1 MLLLLAVVLVLTI
14 SRETDSH
21 KCNGGDSCCSWINI
35 CDNGE
40 GDCDL
45 DSQCRGR
52 LKCGDNNC
60 AGLTFDTTDDCCWD
74 AGVVFQALSL
84 IYFWGIHLNVW
95 WSLKGCNGNDDGCC
109 TTTEP
114 CREGFGDCDSDA
126 QCAGDLRCGRD
137 NCDRFEL
144 HKNGVS
150 SLYFPVLSCIL
161 RYIACKSI
169 AGWTIATGLNL
180 FDKKLPTSK

>member
-21 KCNGGDSCCSWINI
+21 KCNGGDFCCSWTNI

-84 IYFWGIHLNVW
+84 PDIFLKHPFK
-95 WSLKGCNGNDDGCC
+95 SL
-109 TTTEP
+109 TILE
-114 CREGFGDCDSDA
+114 RM
-126 QCAGDLRCGRD
+126 QGR
-137 NCDRFEL
+137 R
-144 HKNGVS
+144 
-150 SLYFPVLSCIL
+150 
-161 RYIACKSI
+161 
-169 AGWTIATGLNL
+169 
-180 FDKKLPTSK
+180 